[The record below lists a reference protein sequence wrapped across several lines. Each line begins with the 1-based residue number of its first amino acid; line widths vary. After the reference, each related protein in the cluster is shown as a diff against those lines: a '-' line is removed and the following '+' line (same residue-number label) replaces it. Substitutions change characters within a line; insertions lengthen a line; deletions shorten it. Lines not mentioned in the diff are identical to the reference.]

1 MFFTANF
8 FYSYQQN
15 VINGLS
21 FDLQGRTLYVAQF
34 PSVQPTPSRSL
45 SPFSGSPSTCQT
57 DCHVNTAT
65 DESNSALYWAA
76 QIFGG
81 LAIPVIC
88 DFPPLLPTRSRAIV
102 AWTCLFIFGN
112 ITMLAGS
119 SFETQRQEHEEVW
132 IRFRGPGC
140 LGRSGVV
147 FRLRDA
153 GRFMARSKL
162 TVAASPN
169 SSSSRSETLRGS

>member
-15 VINGLS
+15 VMNGLS
-21 FDLQGRTLYVAQF
+21 FDLQGRTLYVPQF
-34 PSVQPTPSRSL
+34 PSVQPTPSRPL
-45 SPFSGSPSTCQT
+45 SPYSVCPTTCPT
-57 DCHVNTAT
+57 DSHVNTAT

-88 DFPPLLPTRSRAIV
+88 DFPSLPTRSRAIV

-119 SFETQRQEHEEVW
+119 SFENQRQEHEGVW
-132 IRFRGPGC
+132 IRFRGQGYWAGAG
-140 LGRSGVV
+140 LYFAYGMLDALWQGV
-147 FRLRDA
+147 
-153 GRFMARSKL
+153 S
-162 TVAASPN
+162 
-169 SSSSRSETLRGS
+169 